1 MSEKNLIFIA
11 KDSCHLCDEA
21 RAVVQSV
28 LTELEGQGH
37 SFTFDELSILE
48 DQALHDRYWEEIPV
62 LLINNQVHD
71 FWRVDPDRLRAALLS
86 E

>member
-1 MSEKNLIFIA
+1 MSEKNLILIA
-11 KDSCHLCDEA
+11 KDGCHLCDEA

-28 LTELEGQGH
+28 LGELEADGR

-48 DQALHDRYWEEIPV
+48 DQALYDRYWEEIPV

-71 FWRVDPDRLRAALLS
+71 FWRVDPERLRAALLS

>member
-1 MSEKNLIFIA
+1 MSEKNLILIA
-11 KDSCHLCDEA
+11 KDGCHLCDEA
-21 RAVVQSV
+21 RAVLQSV
-28 LTELEGQGH
+28 LGELEGQGH
-37 SFTFDELSILE
+37 SFTFHELSILE

-71 FWRVDPDRLRAALLS
+71 FWRVDPERLRAALLS